1 MNGFLPTTKKEM
13 TELGIEQFDFI
24 YITGDAY
31 VDHPSFG
38 VSIISRLIES
48 LGYTIGIISQPDWRS
63 DKDFMRFG
71 RPRLAFLV
79 TSGNIDSM
87 VAHYTAA
94 KRKRSDDAY
103 TAGGVAGKRP
113 DRAVIVYCQR
123 LREIYGDVAIA
134 IGGLEA
140 SLRRFAHYDYWDDA
154 VRPSVLA
161 DSKAD
166 LLMYGMG
173 EHQIT
178 ELAERLSNGENIRDI
193 RDIRGTCYLTEPIN
207 TPIGAA
213 ECPSFEQVSENKQA
227 YAKATRI
234 QYDQQDEVYGKTV
247 IQRHG
252 KLMLVQNPPAYSLTT
267 EELDK
272 IYSLP
277 YMRAY
282 HPSYEAFGGVPGI
295 EEVQFSITHNRGC
308 FGYCNFCSI
317 ALHQGRRITCR
328 SEKSVLEEAQ
338 KLAAMPNF
346 KGYIHDVGGPTA
358 NFRHTSCKKQLEHGL
373 CKGKKCLAP
382 TPCKALDVDHT
393 EYLQML
399 RKLRKI
405 KGIKKV
411 FIRSGI
417 RYDYLMEDKN
427 DEFMRELI
435 KHHISG
441 QLKVAPEHCSSA
453 VLDKMGKPHIEAYKA
468 FQKRFYEITKGMD
481 KEQYL
486 VPYLM
491 SSHPGSTLKEAIEL
505 ALFLR
510 DNKIRPEQVQ
520 DFYPTPGTISTAMFY
535 TELDPYTM
543 EKVYVPKTAKEK
555 AMQRALLQYFKPQNK
570 ELVLEALKKAGRRDL
585 IGKSPKCL
593 VDEDVKSASKPFA
606 NKNSAKK
613 SGGEKWQGKNR
624 NTKSTNRKTK
634 R

>member
-13 TELGIEQFDFI
+13 NELGIEQFDFI

-123 LREIYGDVAIA
+123 LREIYGDVVIA

-295 EEVQFSITHNRGC
+295 EEVKFSITHNRGC

-585 IGKSPKCL
+585 IGKSLKCL
-593 VDEDVKSASKPFA
+593 VDEDVKSANKPFA